1 MVWKVKKFSRFEKMD
16 QNLEDSQKHR
26 VDEVIPHKL
35 ID

>member
-1 MVWKVKKFSRFEKMD
+1 MVWKVKKLSRFEKMD
-16 QNLEDSQKHR
+16 PNLERYR